1 MNFSELTTLQIGGP
15 VKEFYTAETEQE
27 LINYVSMALEKKLP
41 YLVIGGG
48 SNLLVSDN
56 GFEGV
61 VIKNQIKGR
70 HILGNNLVVKSGEIL
85 QNIVDFANESGFSGL
100 ESLAGIP
107 GTIGGAVYGNAG
119 AYGQTISDHLISVKY
134 FNPKEYGESSM
145 LKEDCGFAYR
155 DSVFKKTKNIILEI
169 TISLNPADP
178 EQLKQFSLEITK
190 KREVKYPPGIKC
202 PGSFFKNIIAS
213 ELPAKV
219 LEGIPEDRIVYGKV
233 PAGALLELVGAK
245 GDQRGEIE
253 IAPYHANLFI
263 NRGNGKASDF
273 YNLAKEYFDKVKEK
287 FWIELEPEVQF
298 VNLDSFSTLK
308 N

>member
-48 SNLLVSDN
+48 SNLLVSDE
-56 GFEGV
+56 GFQGV
-61 VIKNQIKGR
+61 VIKNQIKDK
-70 HILGNNLVVKSGEIL
+70 HILGNNIVVKSGEIL
-85 QNIVDFANESGFSGL
+85 QDVVNFANEKGLSGL

-119 AYGQTISDHLISVKY
+119 AYGQTISDHLVSVKY
-134 FNPKEYGESSM
+134 FNPNEYGEKTI
-145 LKEDCGFAYR
+145 LKEDGSFGYR

-169 TISLNPADP
+169 TISLSPADP
-178 EQLKQFSLEITK
+178 EQLKQFSLEIIK

-213 ELPAKV
+213 ELPAKI
-219 LEGIPEDRIVYGKV
+219 LEGIPQDRVIYGKV

-245 GDQRGEIE
+245 GDRLGDIE

-263 NRGNGKASDF
+263 NRGKGKASDF
-273 YNLAKEYFDKVKEK
+273 YNLAKEYFDKVKGK

-298 VNLDSFSTLK
+298 VNLPPL

>member
-134 FNPKEYGESSM
+134 FNPINK
-145 LKEDCGFAYR
+145 L
-155 DSVFKKTKNIILEI
+155 IIK
-169 TISLNPADP
+169 IS
-178 EQLKQFSLEITK
+178 
-190 KREVKYPPGIKC
+190 
-202 PGSFFKNIIAS
+202 
-213 ELPAKV
+213 
-219 LEGIPEDRIVYGKV
+219 
-233 PAGALLELVGAK
+233 
-245 GDQRGEIE
+245 
-253 IAPYHANLFI
+253 
-263 NRGNGKASDF
+263 
-273 YNLAKEYFDKVKEK
+273 
-287 FWIELEPEVQF
+287 
-298 VNLDSFSTLK
+298 
-308 N
+308 